1 MQSQIESLQTNSLS
15 LHGQILSLQG
25 ENTNTKEEMKFEVK
39 EVNSKED
46 IEQLT
51 VNIKKDKKMCYKLV
65 LNDETSNNYIIPKKV
80 IGTSICIENTVYY
93 YEFQNKQEEFIN
105 AFKEIFEDKE
115 IRSIWDSEKEEYYFS
130 VVDVIS
136 ALTDSN
142 NPRNYWNMLKKRMK
156 KEEQSELSTKCVQL
170 KMKSRKDGKS
180 YSTDTLDTKGILRLI
195 ESVPSPK
202 AEPFKLWLANLGSE
216 RIDEVFDP
224 EIAINRAVNYYRNK
238 DYTDEWIKA
247 RLMGIVDRFKLTDIW
262 KEGGINKPIEYA
274 LLTNEIYKGW
284 SGMKANE
291 YKELKGLRKESLRD
305 NMTDIEVALT
315 NIGEIATR
323 DIAREEHP
331 QGLKENLK
339 VAKRGGGV
347 AKGARDLYEK
357 ETKKSA
363 ISKDNALNYRY
374 VNEQQKIESKVN
386 E

>member
-1 MQSQIESLQTNSLS
+1 MN
-15 LHGQILSLQG
+15 
-25 ENTNTKEEMKFEVK
+25 N
-39 EVNSKED
+39 
-46 IEQLT
+46 
-51 VNIKKDKKMCYKLV
+51 KL
-65 LNDETSNNYIIPKKV
+65 ETISNL
-80 IGTSICIENTVYY
+80 
-93 YEFQNKQEEFIN
+93 
-105 AFKEIFEDKE
+105 FEDRE

-130 VVDVIS
+130 VIDVVS

-142 NPRNYWNMLKKRMK
+142 IPKRYWSDLKKK
-156 KEEQSELSTKCVQL
+156 ITEEGSELYENIVRL
-170 KMKSRKDGKS
+170 KLKAQDGK
-180 YSTDTLDTKGILRLI
+180 YRETDTLDTKGILRLI
-195 ESVPSPK
+195 ESVPSSK

-238 DYTDEWIKA
+238 GYTDEWIKA
-247 RLMGIVDRFKLTDIW
+247 RLTGIVDRFKLTDIW
-262 KEGGINKPIEYA
+262 KEGGITKPMEYA
-274 LLTNEIYKGW
+274 MLTNEIYKGW
-284 SGMKANE
+284 SGMKASE

-331 QGLKENLK
+331 HGLKENLN

-363 ISKDNALNYRY
+363 ISKDNSLNYQY
-374 VNEQQKIESKVN
+374 VDKQPKIESN
-386 E
+386 DYGEL